1 MAAAAAAI
9 SHWICTL
16 RTRPEEPER
25 KGQSPRRITLYKQDG
40 LLTHFL
46 QSVAPPG
53 LAKSQ
58 PASAES
64 LGKPSGFELC
74 YGGWNFVE
82 EGKVIPEKTKYGR
95 A

>member
-1 MAAAAAAI
+1 MAF
-9 SHWICTL
+9 SHTSYSLW
-16 RTRPEEPER
+16 
-25 KGQSPRRITLYKQDG
+25 
-40 LLTHFL
+40 LL
-46 QSVAPPG
+46 QGWPK
-53 LAKSQ
+53 AKSQ

-82 EGKVIPEKTKYGR
+82 EGKVTPEKTKYGR